1 MIYSNSFRRSLLEK
15 NVSYEMGSA
24 NPMLP
29 VITAIFLFVVFVL
42 ASLWLTLRLKAPL
55 AAPQSSVVGGFPATP
70 TVPSNSSQLNP
81 KGNSVA
87 GFPSAGSTQSPV
99 VPNSPFTSA
108 SSAPNLT
115 VLDAAKARQL
125 VESWLAYKKTIFSSP
140 FDISALQSYIVN
152 PGPLYSDITK
162 PGGSI
167 EWLRSNNYSYYYKE
181 LLILGSS
188 EFRQFP
194 DRAHITVQIIE
205 DLELRTPNGIDSSK
219 SGRKT
224 QSWVYE
230 LKLNQGKWLVYDY
243 RKDI

>member
-1 MIYSNSFRRSLLEK
+1 MIYSISIRRSLPKKIRGFEL
-15 NVSYEMGSA
+15 GSI
-24 NPMLP
+24 NPLLP
-29 VITAIFLFVVFVL
+29 VITAIFFFIVFVVS
-42 ASLWLTLRLKAPL
+42 SLLLTLRLKAPVF
-55 AAPQSSVVGGFPATP
+55 APQTSGAGGFPTAP
-70 TVPSNSSQLNP
+70 ALPFNSSQSNP
-81 KGNSVA
+81 NGNSVA
-87 GFPSAGSTQSPV
+87 GFPSTSSTQSPITS
-99 VPNSPFTSA
+99 NSPFSSS

-115 VLDAAKARQL
+115 VLDASKARQL
-125 VESWLAYKKTIFSSP
+125 VESWLTYKKTIFSPP
-140 FDISALQSYIVN
+140 FDISALQSYVVN

-181 LLILGSS
+181 LLILDSS

-205 DLELRTPNGIDSSK
+205 DLELRTTHGIDSSK

>member
-1 MIYSNSFRRSLLEK
+1 MIYSNSSRRSFLEK
-15 NVSYEMGSA
+15 NINCEMGSA

-29 VITAIFLFVVFVL
+29 VVTLIFIFVVFVL
-42 ASLWLTLRLKAPL
+42 ASLWLTLRLKSPL
-55 AAPQSSVVGGFPATP
+55 SVPKPLVGGGFPTAPAPP
-70 TVPSNSSQLNP
+70 TNSSQLNP
-81 KGNSVA
+81 NGKFLA

-99 VPNSPFTSA
+99 VPNSPFPSA

-115 VLDAAKARQL
+115 VLDESTARQL

-162 PGGSI
+162 PRGSI

-219 SGRKT
+219 SGRNT

-230 LKLNQGKWLVYDY
+230 LKLNQGKWLIYDS
-243 RKDI
+243 RKDV

>member
-1 MIYSNSFRRSLLEK
+1 MIYNNSFRRPLLK
-15 NVSYEMGSA
+15 SNVSYDMGSA

-55 AAPQSSVVGGFPATP
+55 ASPQSSVIGGFPTAP
-70 TVPSNSSQLNP
+70 ALPPNSSQLNP
-81 KGNSVA
+81 NGNSVA
-87 GFPSAGSTQSPV
+87 GFPSASSTKSPV
-99 VPNSPFTSA
+99 VSNSPFPSA
-108 SSAPNLT
+108 SSAPNST

-125 VESWLAYKKTIFSSP
+125 VESWLTYKKTIFSSP

-167 EWLRSNNYSYYYKE
+167 EWLRTNNYSYYYKE

-194 DRAHITVQIIE
+194 DRAHITVQIME
-205 DLELRTPNGIDSSK
+205 DLELRTPYGIDSSK

-230 LKLNQGKWLVYDY
+230 LKLNQGKWLVYDS